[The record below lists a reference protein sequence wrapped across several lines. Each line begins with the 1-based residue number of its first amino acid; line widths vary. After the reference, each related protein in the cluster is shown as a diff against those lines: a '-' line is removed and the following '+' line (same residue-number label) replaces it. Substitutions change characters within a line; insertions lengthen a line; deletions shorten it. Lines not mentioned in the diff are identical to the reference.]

1 MEETRNVEAGSN
13 DESEEK
19 KRSVVIARTVKV
31 LFRHK
36 SGKETETT
44 TCNRDVYSVTDAIG
58 SKLESLGGK
67 DEMDD
72 ILVSVHS
79 VEDEEK
85 SEPPQGDEPRWEG
98 PYGVAGVEVEDKSIP
113 DAMTELAKA
122 IIPPDSAMRGMERLA
137 EQYFLRTR
145 LDGFVF
151 IGTFDG
157 QPAVIP
163 LISSFKDQSSECFAT
178 LYRQLHLQAEN
189 LKAWVEKT
197 FPDIAASTNWTGE
210 RSNTASD
217 LVAPDGTPIGKSGCA
232 PSPILQTAPGSSK
245 GCGKSCRRR

>member
-79 VEDEEK
+79 V
-85 SEPPQGDEPRWEG
+85 
-98 PYGVAGVEVEDKSIP
+98 
-113 DAMTELAKA
+113 
-122 IIPPDSAMRGMERLA
+122 
-137 EQYFLRTR
+137 RTR
-145 LDGFVF
+145 RSPSLPRETSQGGRVL
-151 IGTFDG
+151 TVS
-157 QPAVIP
+157 PA
-163 LISSFKDQSSECFAT
+163 S
-178 LYRQLHLQAEN
+178 
-189 LKAWVEKT
+189 
-197 FPDIAASTNWTGE
+197 
-210 RSNTASD
+210 RSRT
-217 LVAPDGTPIGKSGCA
+217 
-232 PSPILQTAPGSSK
+232 SPFQTQ
-245 GCGKSCRRR
+245 